1 MHIYIYI
8 DTRELQLVFYQYI
21 LSLCISSYI
30 ILAEGPGVARGR
42 KKFEKKL
49 FSKHFKNKKIKLE
62 KIFLIFFSL

>member
-21 LSLCISSYI
+21 LSLYISSYI

-42 KKFEKKL
+42 KKFEKKT
-49 FSKHFKNKKIKLE
+49 FFKTFQK
-62 KIFLIFFSL
+62 